1 MLKGMLKGLLNKFK
15 GKANPRDLSELFEG
29 ELEITIEGVGAMK
42 MIFDRK
48 QIGSHI
54 AFVHCM
60 LTMNMV
66 IISDIYNAPY
76 QIVSFDREARK
87 LIVRSIT

>member
-1 MLKGMLKGLLNKFK
+1 MLKGLFKRFNKK
-15 GKANPRDLSELFEG
+15 VNPRDLSELFEG
-29 ELEITIEGVGAMK
+29 ELEITIEGVGTQK
-42 MIFDRK
+42 MIFDCEP
-48 QIGSHI
+48 IGSHI
-54 AFVHCM
+54 AFVHCI